1 MPEAMMRAMIL
12 SLRADIVRADPHPLP
27 PRGARVEKHEKN
39 REKDDPRRGS
49 QRIIDDR
56 VQGDQADGKPGWNG
70 IGAAARRIAHQPDS
84 PHNQRS
90 GEQGENQYPR
100 DSSFDQPP
108 QIFVVRAV
116 DIRSEEH
123 TSELQSPMRI
133 SYAVFCLKTK
143 TNSLN
148 TGNRDGTLNCTGE
161 TAPTVNAVCST
172 LEPNYTAI
180 R

>member
-100 DSSFDQPP
+100 DYRFAQQP
-108 QIFVVRAV
+108 QKFVVRAV
-116 DIRSEEH
+116 DI
-123 TSELQSPMRI
+123 I
-133 SYAVFCLKTK
+133 DA
-143 TNSLN
+143 NLN
-148 TGNRDGTLNCTGE
+148 ERLARNIRGTE
-161 TAPTVNAVCST
+161 AADD
-172 LEPNYTAI
+172 
-180 R
+180 

>member
-1 MPEAMMRAMIL
+1 MPRAWGAGGGGMSTSSIAVSAQPGCAAISLARWCVKANKVNASSATKRSPEAMMRAMIL

-84 PHNQRS
+84 PHNQRKI
-90 GEQGENQYPR
+90 G
-100 DSSFDQPP
+100 
-108 QIFVVRAV
+108 RAHV
-116 DIRSEEH
+116 
-123 TSELQSPMRI
+123 
-133 SYAVFCLKTK
+133 
-143 TNSLN
+143 
-148 TGNRDGTLNCTGE
+148 
-161 TAPTVNAVCST
+161 
-172 LEPNYTAI
+172 
-180 R
+180 